1 MRAATAID
9 VAREREKGMSMMP
22 MRDAALLLLCCVLR
36 ETGEEVG
43 LGLASYWAVMGCIL
57 GWLAGGLGK
66 AMHGAGPDEWGWAMY
81 V

>member
-1 MRAATAID
+1 ML
-9 VAREREKGMSMMP
+9 
-22 MRDAALLLLCCVLR
+22 RDR
-36 ETGEEVG
+36 GEEVG

-66 AMHGAGPDEWGWAMY
+66 AMRGAGPDKWGWAMC